1 MSWVFQYYIVS
12 FTIWDYWFNN
22 KPATY
27 AENVVYRTDLAGAI
41 TVVLVQGTMYLY
53 KYKLKIIFNSN
64 QIEIYRNSK
73 LLIRT
78 SVSAVEKIQSRD
90 IDDPHAIGDLRFYV
104 KNGKM
109 FYFSIFIV
117 SSAKTKIEQE
127 KNLRELIHYFI
138 NHYGFMKKNHKT
150 KLGKSKY
157 LFEYI
162 NPEEYE

>member
-1 MSWVFQYYIVS
+1 MPKML
-12 FTIWDYWFNN
+12 FTGLI
-22 KPATY
+22 
-27 AENVVYRTDLAGAI
+27 LAGAI

-90 IDDPHAIGDLRFYV
+90 IDDPHPIGDLRFYV

-127 KNLRELIHYFI
+127 KKLRELIHYFI
-138 NHYGFMKKNHKT
+138 NHYGFRKKIIKPN
-150 KLGKSKY
+150 
-157 LFEYI
+157 
-162 NPEEYE
+162 